1 MAIGLNSAIG
11 VVEKYVAPWHVEI
24 QN

>member
-11 VVEKYVAPWHVEI
+11 VMEKYVAPWHVEI
-24 QN
+24 QK